1 MTVNMI
7 IKNVS
12 QERGITNTLV
22 HINIINWYKSKYTE
36 QEKTEMLCG
45 PSALLVLR
53 LEIIFS
59 TSVGDK

>member
-1 MTVNMI
+1 MWESGKRNNKYIGTHKYHKLVQR
-7 IKNVS
+7 S
-12 QERGITNTLV
+12 Q
-22 HINIINWYKSKYTE
+22 YTE

-59 TSVGDK
+59 TSIGDK

>member
-1 MTVNMI
+1 MWESGKRHNKYIGTHKYHKLVQR
-7 IKNVS
+7 S
-12 QERGITNTLV
+12 Q
-22 HINIINWYKSKYTE
+22 YTE